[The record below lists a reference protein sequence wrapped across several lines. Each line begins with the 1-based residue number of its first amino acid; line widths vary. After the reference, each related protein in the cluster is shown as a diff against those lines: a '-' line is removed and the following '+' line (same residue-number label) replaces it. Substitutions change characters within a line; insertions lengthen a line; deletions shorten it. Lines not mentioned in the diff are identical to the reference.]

1 MSKLIAMSISEL
13 DTLIGENRVRALC
26 NGFSSPLNLEVESFL
41 KDKARQS
48 AALSSSVTY
57 LVLDENVGHAL
68 GYFTLLLKSFSVNEE
83 VLSSANRRLI
93 GRFARRNETTGEYAA
108 AVYLIAQLGRNFA
121 VPKECGITGKELID
135 LALEKLR
142 IAQST
147 VGGKLALVERD
158 RDRPKLLDFYRGN
171 GFRSWNARYDKD
183 DGITY
188 DQMVRVI
195 EPATVAEAAR

>member
-68 GYFTLLLKSFSVNEE
+68 GY
-83 VLSSANRRLI
+83 
-93 GRFARRNETTGEYAA
+93 
-108 AVYLIAQLGRNFA
+108 
-121 VPKECGITGKELID
+121 
-135 LALEKLR
+135 
-142 IAQST
+142 
-147 VGGKLALVERD
+147 
-158 RDRPKLLDFYRGN
+158 
-171 GFRSWNARYDKD
+171 DKD